1 MDNVDLGE
9 PIPIVSRWWDE
20 NGVAA
25 NPTTITV
32 TVTKPNGVAV
42 TKTKADHAGSTS
54 GPTPPGTLDVWK
66 LELTADVVGLWRIH
80 TVATVN
86 GDTAIPQEFMVLVG
100 LDEATGWCGQWA
112 SWEDVSRCSTPP
124 DLDAFARDLAL
135 DNATEILYLLS
146 DRKYPGICTT
156 TRSLCFA
163 GQSCWPE
170 IAACSPYPAIDLGG
184 AYPVWD
190 AWDVKLSGVA
200 LDPAAY
206 EVRGRRFL
214 VRLDGQAWPYGTIAL
229 ASNPDPL
236 VVTWAYG
243 RQPPVSG
250 RLAAARYAAE
260 IAKLCAGDPCGV
272 NVQSARS
279 VTREGTNYTVLDAD
293 SVISEGRTGLGSV
306 DAWLVADAKRKPEA
320 RIFHPALGASRRLL

>member
-20 NGVAA
+20 SGAPAEPSTLVV
-25 NPTTITV
+25 TI
-32 TVTKPNGVAV
+32 TKPNGVIV
-42 TKTKADHAGSTS
+42 TKAKVDHAGSTS
-54 GPTPPGTLDVWK
+54 GPTPPGTLDVWRVDVP
-66 LELTADVVGLWRIH
+66 ADVRGLWRIH
-80 TVATVN
+80 TAATVA
-86 GDTAIPQEFMVLVG
+86 GDAAIPREFMVIVG
-100 LDEATGWCGQWA
+100 LAETTGWCEQWA
-112 SWEDVSRCSTPP
+112 SWEDVNRCGTPP
-124 DLDAFARDLAL
+124 ELDAIARDLAL

-163 GQSCWPE
+163 GQQCWPE
-170 IAACSPYPAIDLGG
+170 VRACEPFPAIDLGG
-184 AYPVWD
+184 AYPIWD

-206 EVRGRRFL
+206 EVRGRRYL
-214 VRLDGQAWPYGTIAL
+214 VRLDGQAWPYGVPAL
-229 ASNPDPL
+229 ATDPDPL

-260 IAKLCAGDPCGV
+260 IAKLCAGDACGV
-272 NVQSARS
+272 NIQTARN
-279 VTREGTNYTVLDAD
+279 VNREGITYTVLDAD
-293 SVISEGRTGLGSV
+293 AVISEGRTGLGSV
-306 DAWLVADAKRKPEA
+306 DAWLIADAKRKPEA
-320 RIFHPALGASRRLL
+320 RIFHPALGPSRRLV